1 MTMTQIA
8 REFTSYMTVVCSAFI
23 ANAIV
28 DMVLS
33 KEYVLNSIQLV
44 LMTIMLV
51 HSIRCYIKTV
61 KGGMR

>member
-1 MTMTQIA
+1 MMTQIA
-8 REFTSYMTVVCSAFI
+8 REFISYMAVVCCAFI

-28 DMVLS
+28 SMIMY
-33 KEYVLNSIQLV
+33 KEYILNGIQLV
-44 LMTIMLV
+44 AMTIMLV

>member
-8 REFTSYMTVVCSAFI
+8 REFISYMVVVSCAFI
-23 ANAIV
+23 ADAIV
-28 DMVLS
+28 GMVMC
-33 KEYVLNSIQLV
+33 KEYTLNGIQLV
-44 LMTIMLV
+44 AMTIMLV

>member
-1 MTMTQIA
+1 MTQIA
-8 REFTSYMTVVCSAFI
+8 REFISYMAVVCCAFI

-28 DMVLS
+28 RMVMY
-33 KEYVLNSIQLV
+33 KEYILNSIQLV
-44 LMTIMLV
+44 IMTIMLV